1 MHIKYDIV
9 NQNYIQI
16 SLCVFRGYAV
26 RQKYNYFKIIDF
38 GFHSS

>member
-16 SLCVFRGYAV
+16 SLCVFPRYAV
-26 RQKYNYFKIIDF
+26 QLQYNYFKIVDF
-38 GFHSS
+38 GFHSC